1 MQYFKKYA
9 NHQLIIV
16 CVCYGAVTAGVSS
29 CMRVPLN
36 ALVVTL
42 MIYAKKWKAYDVF
55 GLTTVLLFTG
65 AVSSLVFAYSST
77 TVADTT
83 TATAED
89 SSTTNGSA
97 STTAAKDSK
106 VISGAQQEFNDK
118 HAHAVALHDKAQ
130 ATAPAHDA
138 TDNSTDKATTTAT
151 STNDS
156 AHEHNE

>member
-1 MQYFKKYA
+1 
-9 NHQLIIV
+9 
-16 CVCYGAVTAGVSS
+16 
-29 CMRVPLN
+29 MRVPLN

-65 AVSSLVFAYSST
+65 AVSSLIFAYAST

-83 TATAED
+83 TAVA
-89 SSTTNGSA
+89 
-97 STTAAKDSK
+97 AAKDSTTSSNNGTVTTATAATAVKDSK
-106 VISGAQQEFNDK
+106 VVSGAQQEFNDK

-130 ATAPAHDA
+130 STAPPHDA
-138 TDNSTDKATTTAT
+138 ADSSSGKTTTTAT
-151 STNDS
+151 GTIDS